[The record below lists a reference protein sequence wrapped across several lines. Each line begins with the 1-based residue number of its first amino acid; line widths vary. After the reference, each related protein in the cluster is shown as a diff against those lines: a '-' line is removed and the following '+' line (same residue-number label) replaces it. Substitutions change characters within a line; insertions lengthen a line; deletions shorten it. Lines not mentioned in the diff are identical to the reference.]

1 MKNLIFPFTAIVGQ
15 EEIKKS
21 LILNAIN
28 PGIGGVLIK
37 GDKGTGKT
45 TAVRALADLLP
56 LIPVVKGCPFNCDP
70 YDPDATCEICRTK
83 NLEIEEKK
91 MKVVEL
97 PLGSTEDRVVGSIDI
112 NKALKEGV
120 KALEPGILAEANR
133 NILYVDEIN
142 LLDDHLVDVLLDA
155 AAYGVN
161 NVERE
166 GISIS
171 HPSQFILVGTMN
183 PAEGELR
190 PQLADRIGLHII
202 VSSIHDI
209 KDRVAIMDRREQF
222 EKNPEAFKK
231 QFEKDQN
238 QLLDK
243 IVSARKLIPH
253 VQIDGD
259 LMELIAR
266 ICLEAGVDGHRADI
280 AVLKTSK
287 AVAAYN
293 GREEVNEED
302 LKEAIT
308 LVLGERIPGKS
319 QDPDKV
325 CRQMDKAKS
334 EMKREKEKEEQK
346 EQKQKK
352 DEEKKEKEE
361 KSDENDDDKGDK
373 TQNSDEEGESQKN
386 GGEESPDQQSDLN
399 DSNQGQNQDGK
410 QDSDQLN
417 GAEEQE
423 TNLDKTSENSS
434 ENSPVSSASSDDGTS
449 TGPNKDEKGQKFFSE
464 NKNQAIIEPSEMGI
478 DIKKLLKVKGKK
490 KERLYGKRVESKTE
504 KGKYVRSR
512 YSTQKPRDI
521 AIDATLRAAALKSHG
536 EIRVEPQDLREK
548 VRKHGARASIALVVD
563 ISGSMFSE
571 KKAIRV
577 KGILNQIIQDAQRH
591 KDKLSI
597 IGFKGKEAEIIIPTT
612 KRASAFQNKVDEIRV
627 GGTTPLASGLKKGF
641 EILSQEKKKDE
652 YVPMMVILTDGMPNV
667 ALSSSPSRD
676 ALDIAGKLH
685 ETDIHTVVVN
695 FERIMHH
702 GRNFNMELAIYSGG
716 RYYDLEDLEN
726 PGQIMKKILDYER
739 SIF

>member
-70 YDPDATCEICRTK
+70 YDQDSTCEICRSK

-120 KALEPGILAEANR
+120 KALEPGILADANR

-171 HPSQFILVGTMN
+171 HPSKFILVGTMN

-190 PQLADRIGLHII
+190 PQLADRIGLHIT
-202 VSSIHDI
+202 VTSIYEI
-209 KDRVAIMDRREQF
+209 KDRVTIMDRRERF
-222 EKNPEAFKK
+222 EKNPDEFKK
-231 QFEKDQN
+231 LFKEDQKE
-238 QLLDK
+238 LLDK
-243 IVSARKLIPH
+243 IVAARKLLSK
-253 VQIDGD
+253 VQIDND
-259 LMELIAR
+259 HMELIAR
-266 ICLEAGVDGHRADI
+266 ICLEVGVDGHRADI

-293 GREEVNEED
+293 GRTKVNEDD

-308 LVLGERIPGKS
+308 LVLGERIPGKP

-325 CRQMDKAKS
+325 CKQMDKAKS
-334 EMKREKEKEEQK
+334 EMEREKERQK
-346 EQKQKK
+346 EL
-352 DEEKKEKEE
+352 EKEE
-361 KSDENDDDKGDK
+361 KEKKDQESDNGSEGDGNQNQDADGNGENNQESGVDGSSD
-373 TQNSDEEGESQKN
+373 QNSDM
-386 GGEESPDQQSDLN
+386 
-399 DSNQGQNQDGK
+399 DSNQNQNRDQGPDNNNSPEQGQNQ
-410 QDSDQLN
+410 SDEHEGEN
-417 GAEEQE
+417 
-423 TNLDKTSENSS
+423 NLDEASNQNRENLTESEASANGNS
-434 ENSPVSSASSDDGTS
+434 G
-449 TGPNKDEKGQKFFSE
+449 GKEKGQKLFAE
-464 NKNQAIIEPSEMGI
+464 NKNQAIIEPTDMGI

-521 AIDATLRAAALKSHG
+521 AIDATLRAAALKSQG
-536 EIRVEPQDLREK
+536 EIQVEPQDLREK

-571 KKAIRV
+571 KKANRV
-577 KGILNQIIQDAQRH
+577 KGILNQMIQDAQRH

-597 IGFKGKEAEIIIPTT
+597 IGFKGKEAEVIIPTT
-612 KRASAFQNKVDEIRV
+612 KRASAFQNKVEEIRV

-641 EILSQEKKKDE
+641 EILSYEKGDE
-652 YVPMMVILTDGMPNV
+652 YVPMIVLLTDGMPNV
-667 ALSSSPSRD
+667 GINSNPSRD
-676 ALDIAGKLH
+676 ALDVAHKLRENH
-685 ETDIHTVVVN
+685 IHTVVVN
-695 FERIMHH
+695 FERNMQH

-726 PGQIMKKILDYER
+726 PGYIMKKILEYER